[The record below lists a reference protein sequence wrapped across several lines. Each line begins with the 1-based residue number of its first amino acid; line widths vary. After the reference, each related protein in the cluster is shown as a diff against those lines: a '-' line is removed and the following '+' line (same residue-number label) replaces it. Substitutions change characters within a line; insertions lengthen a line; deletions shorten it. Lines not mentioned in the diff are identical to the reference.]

1 MSDSN
6 AQYRNSL
13 FCSYFNEP
21 SRLLSLCNAVLGK
34 NYSNSSELEIT
45 TLEGIFFDNRKND
58 ISCRIRDNFLVLF
71 EHQSTVNPNMPFRC
85 LSYVAELM
93 NTLVKNKRRL
103 YRNSLI
109 RFPSPKFFVLYDGD
123 NAEPLKKIMRLS
135 EAFDD
140 SDSSLELIVTAFNIN
155 FALHSP
161 ILKKCS
167 YLNDYSALVGEV
179 KKGIAAGL
187 ARRDAIIR
195 AVKICIDKGI
205 MKGYLE
211 NHSEEVFTMLAL
223 EWDFNEAMAARH
235 DDGFD
240 KGRISEKEAIATK
253 MLHKDQSFDE
263 IHELTD
269 LPIER
274 IKELSSKIRT

>member
-85 LSYVAELM
+85 LSYVAE
-93 NTLVKNKRRL
+93 
-103 YRNSLI
+103 
-109 RFPSPKFFVLYDGD
+109 
-123 NAEPLKKIMRLS
+123 PLKKIMRLS

-211 NHSEEVFTMLAL
+211 KHSEEVFTMLAL

-253 MLHKDQSFDE
+253 MLHKDKSFDE

-274 IKELSSKIRT
+274 IKEISSKIRT